1 MPDERTR
8 TEQLAA
14 AAKICDRPVGLMVNG
29 YVILHFIAAAIYLA
43 IGLYAIR
50 LDRKARL
57 NRIFLAICLLACLWA
72 LAIALILMENNAAV
86 ASLLYLFTSLGW
98 GFGPGLVLAFSL
110 ELSGTPFRGLRS
122 SRLPLWLAFLICM
135 LPGWLIFGR
144 SLADFLLTTN
154 LAMGT
159 QVGGS
164 SFDLSLWWHY
174 FYLAYYLLY
183 SISAV
188 VMISLWG
195 LRSTLRREKLQS
207 RWVAITLAVGVFLS
221 FLNESL
227 LPQMG
232 IELMM
237 RIPSVIMLVWI
248 FGMLVAISRYR
259 LMALTPALAT
269 EEIAWRMKDL
279 LVLVDPQ
286 GRIAKVNRRTEEL
299 LGCCET
305 ELLGQPLAL
314 ILKESHF
321 VLQELKQMRHSAGR
335 NHIQQRLT
343 FLSKGSDGEIPVEVA
358 ITGLRDHAGDY
369 LGIVLVAQDLRMTL
383 QLEHE
388 IVERRQAEEALRRA
402 AAELEQR
409 VEERTNSLNLANS
422 ALQVEITLREDLEE
436 DLRRNGL
443 RLQHLSH
450 RLVEAQ
456 ESERR
461 NLARELHD
469 DFGQTLIAL
478 KLMIDQLPSSSSSA
492 DQDVMERLQG
502 LMKELLARVRNL
514 SLDLRPMMLDDL
526 GLLPAL
532 TWLCK
537 RFTERTRIC
546 VDFNRHGLEERL
558 PSDLE
563 TALFRIVQEALTNV
577 ARHAEVRTVKIEL
590 VVSSERVIL
599 EVIDQGVGFDLQSVS
614 AERDRTGLSSMR
626 ERAAALRGFLEVR
639 TQLGQGTHLKVSL
652 PISGSNRNRRVP
664 RSRNNPATK

>member
-1 MPDERTR
+1 
-8 TEQLAA
+8 
-14 AAKICDRPVGLMVNG
+14 MVNG
-29 YVILHFIAAAIYLA
+29 YVLLHFVAAAGYLA

-57 NRIFLAICLLACLWA
+57 NRIFLVICLASFIWA
-72 LAIALILMENNAAV
+72 LAIALILMEDNAAV
-86 ASLLYLFTSLGW
+86 ASLLYLLTSLGW

-110 ELSGTPFRGLRS
+110 ELSGTPCRGLRS
-122 SRLPLWLAFLICM
+122 SRLPSWLAFLICL
-135 LPGWLIFGR
+135 LPGCLIFGR
-144 SLADFLLTTN
+144 SLADFLQTTN
-154 LAMGT
+154 LTMGT

-183 SISAV
+183 LIGAV
-188 VMISLWG
+188 VTISLWG
-195 LRSTLRREKLQS
+195 HRSTLRREKLQA
-207 RWVAITLAVGVFLS
+207 RWVALTLALGVFLS

-232 IELMM
+232 IDLMM

-248 FGMLVAISRYR
+248 FGMLVAIARYR
-259 LMALTPALAT
+259 LMVLTPALAT
-269 EEIAWRMKDL
+269 EEIAWRMMDM
-279 LVLVDPQ
+279 LVLLDTQ

-299 LGCCET
+299 LGCREA

-314 ILKESHF
+314 ILKESHL
-321 VLQELKQMRHSAGR
+321 VPQELRQMRHSAGQ

-343 FLSKGSDGEIPVEVA
+343 FLSRGGGEIPVEVA
-358 ITGLRDHAGDY
+358 ITGLRDRAGDY
-369 LGIVLVAQDLRMTL
+369 MGIVMVAQDLRMTL

-388 IVERRQAEEALRRA
+388 IAERRQAEEALRRSA
-402 AAELEQR
+402 DQLEQR
-409 VEERTNSLNLANS
+409 VEERTNELNLANS
-422 ALQVEITLREDLEE
+422 ALQVEINLRKELEE
-436 DLRRNGL
+436 DLRQNSL
-443 RLQHLSH
+443 RLQNLSH

-461 NLARELHD
+461 SLARELHD
-469 DFGQTLIAL
+469 DFGQTLTAL

-492 DQDVMERLQG
+492 DQGVMDQIQG
-502 LMKELLARVRNL
+502 LMKELLARVRNI

-537 RFTERTRIC
+537 RYTERTRIS
-546 VDFNRHGLEERL
+546 VDFSQRGLEERL

-577 ARHAEVRTVKIEL
+577 ARHAEVRNARIGL
-590 VVSSERVIL
+590 VVSSKRVIL
-599 EVIDQGVGFDLQSVS
+599 EVIDQGVGFDLQRVA
-614 AERDRTGLSSMR
+614 AEGDRTGLSSMR
-626 ERAAALRGFLEVR
+626 ERAAALRGSLEVR

-652 PISGSNRNRRVP
+652 PIPGSDRNRHVS
-664 RSRNNPATK
+664 RSRNHPSTKSQEALTNRQQP

>member
-1 MPDERTR
+1 M
-8 TEQLAA
+8 
-14 AAKICDRPVGLMVNG
+14 GLVVNS
-29 YVILHFIAAAIYLA
+29 YVLLHFIAAASYLA
-43 IGLYAIR
+43 IGVYAIR
-50 LDRKARL
+50 LDAKARL
-57 NRIFLAICLLACLWA
+57 NRIFLAICLVSFLWA
-72 LAIALILMENNAAV
+72 LAIALILMESNAAV
-86 ASLLYLFTSLGW
+86 ASLFYLLTSLGW

-110 ELSGTPFRGLRS
+110 ELSGRS
-122 SRLPLWLAFLICM
+122 SRLPSWLVFLICT

-183 SISAV
+183 LIGGA
-188 VMISLWG
+188 VMISVWG
-195 LRSTLRREKLQS
+195 HRSTLRREKLQT
-207 RWVAITLAVGVFLS
+207 RWVAISLALGVFLS

-237 RIPSVIMLVWI
+237 RIPSVLMLVWI
-248 FGMLVAISRYR
+248 FGMLVAITRYR
-259 LMALTPALAT
+259 LMVLTPALAT
-269 EEIAWRMKDL
+269 EEIASRMKDL

-286 GRIAKVNRRTEEL
+286 GRIAKVNRKTEEL
-299 LGCCET
+299 LGYREV
-305 ELLGQPLAL
+305 ELVGRPLAL
-314 ILKESHF
+314 ILKESH
-321 VLQELKQMRHSAGR
+321 LIPQELRQMRLSAGQ
-335 NHIQQRLT
+335 NHTQRLT
-343 FLSKGSDGEIPVEVA
+343 FLSKGSGGEIPVEVA
-358 ITGLRDHAGDY
+358 ITGLLDHAGDY

-388 IVERRQAEEALRRA
+388 VAERRQAEEALRQA
-402 AAELEQR
+402 AGELEQR
-409 VEERTNSLNLANS
+409 VEERTNSLNQANS
-422 ALQVEITLREDLEE
+422 ALQVEINLREELEE

-461 NLARELHD
+461 SLARELHD
-469 DFGQTLIAL
+469 DFGQNLTAL
-478 KLMIDQLPSSSSSA
+478 KLMIDQLPSSFSSA
-492 DQDVMERLQG
+492 DRNVMDQVQG

-537 RFTERTRIC
+537 RYTERNRIC
-546 VDFNRHGLEERL
+546 VDFSQHGLEERL

-577 ARHAEVRTVKIEL
+577 ARHAEVRNAKIEL

-599 EVIDQGVGFDLQSVS
+599 DVIDQGVGFDLQKVA
-614 AERDRTGLSSMR
+614 AEGDRTGLSSIR
-626 ERAAALRGFLEVR
+626 ERAAALRGSLEVR

-652 PISGSNRNRRVP
+652 PIPGSDRNRRVS
-664 RSRNNPATK
+664 RSRNYPSTKSQEALTTHRQP